1 LDGIIALEILAQP
14 FTAATFRGFIEGLL
28 EQMNPWPQRNSVIVM
43 DNASIHKGEDIRTLV
58 EAR

>member
-14 FTAATFRGFIEGLL
+14 FTVATFQSFIEGLL
-28 EQMNPWPQRNSVIVM
+28 EQMNPWPQRNSVVM